1 LFSKPGEGLDPSA
14 PPQDKPS
21 PGLFI
26 QKCVEKLL
34 SMETLSLGI
43 WIEGRGNT
51 QKEP

>member
-1 LFSKPGEGLDPSA
+1 LFSKPGEGLD
-14 PPQDKPS
+14 PS

-34 SMETLSLGI
+34 SMEILSFGI